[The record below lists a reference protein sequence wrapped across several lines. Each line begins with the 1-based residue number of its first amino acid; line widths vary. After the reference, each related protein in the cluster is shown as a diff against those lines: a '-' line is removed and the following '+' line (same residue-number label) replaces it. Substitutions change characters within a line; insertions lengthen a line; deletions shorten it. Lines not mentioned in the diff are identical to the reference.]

1 VDDEAAAKILGDVP
15 QLPIADEL
23 LPHRL
28 PLHGPLEPI
37 LSDCRL
43 QHLTLASDRPGGD
56 ALCSPLVFGKN
67 DYFLVLGQ

>member
-1 VDDEAAAKILGDVP
+1 MDDEAAAKILGDVP
-15 QLPIADEL
+15 QPPIADKR

-43 QHLTLASDRPGGD
+43 QHLILASDRPSGD
-56 ALCSPLVFGKN
+56 PVCSPLVFGKN
-67 DYFLVLGQ
+67 D